1 MNRPVAE
8 PWTTMPLT
16 PDEIRSREFNLADR
30 GYDRAEVQAFLAEVA
45 NQGGDGPGTPWPE
58 AEERLVLI
66 LEAAGRAIAS
76 LRSEASQAIRDI
88 REASLPS
95 PPTAEPAAEPTPA
108 AVVADPAAVDPGP
121 VDRAAGVAEVRERLT
136 AALRDVET
144 ALGAIEPDVQRTEP
158 STRPSS

>member
-1 MNRPVAE
+1 MGQPVAE

-30 GYDRAEVQAFLAEVA
+30 GYDRAEVRAFLAEVA
-45 NQGGDGPGTPWPE
+45 EQAAAGSGTPWPE

-66 LEAAGRAIAS
+66 LEATSRAIAS
-76 LRSEASQAIRDI
+76 LRSEASEAIQEI
-88 REASLPS
+88 RAAAG
-95 PPTAEPAAEPTPA
+95 PTGAAARPVVAEPVTAPTSAAE
-108 AVVADPAAVDPGP
+108 
-121 VDRAAGVAEVRERLT
+121 VAEVRERLT